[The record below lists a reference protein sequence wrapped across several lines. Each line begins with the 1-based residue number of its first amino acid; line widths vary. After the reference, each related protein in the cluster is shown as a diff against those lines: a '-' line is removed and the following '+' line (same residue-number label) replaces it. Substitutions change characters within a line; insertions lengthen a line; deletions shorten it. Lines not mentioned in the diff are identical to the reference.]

1 MDTLSFL
8 IPQTARSLLNV
19 GGKSGANA
27 IRVGRVVVVGI
38 AVVVD
43 IAEVSGRVRR
53 LQPPITAIT
62 ADNRKIGIL
71 LPVLLNFGVSFPT
84 SKQAKLAL

>member
-1 MDTLSFL
+1 MESERHPD
-8 IPQTARSLLNV
+8 V
-19 GGKSGANA
+19 GISR
-27 IRVGRVVVVGI
+27 IVVVGI